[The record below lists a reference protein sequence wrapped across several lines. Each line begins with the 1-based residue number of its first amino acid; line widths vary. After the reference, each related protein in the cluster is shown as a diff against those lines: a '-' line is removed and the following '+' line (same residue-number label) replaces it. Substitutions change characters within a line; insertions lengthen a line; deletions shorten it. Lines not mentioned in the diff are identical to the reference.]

1 MSMLQTIVQ
10 RREPVLLLGD
20 SGTRKT
26 SMVELIIRDL
36 EGQAFLIHAEK
47 HRYRKHKLNWNLDE
61 DLPVSPVRCVGF
73 NRRDIESY
81 ADNFLIPRLEDNI
94 LVIED
99 IKELYSRGESRRKKL
114 IIDAMLSKVR
124 YLVLATTQDISDDTT
139 YETIRH
145 FPNVIMFSLR
155 VLDNLAKL
163 TSSRAFYKEIDRRR
177 TILEDGYCI
186 FVRPTQAL
194 ISEKSYHWDD
204 IDSVKK
210 FLSEGIHSIG
220 CYSPRD
226 RTDIKKKDPHRESRY
241 VEISKKF
248 LQDPSLTYQNIAD
261 DIGIDSGTVGALI
274 VRCRNKEYLPRE
286 PKENWTVESIR
297 KCLILKGVEV

>member
-26 SMVELIIRDL
+26 SMVELIIKDL
-36 EGQAFLIHAEK
+36 EAQAYLIHAEK
-47 HRYRKHKLNWNLDE
+47 FRYRKHKLNWNLDE

-81 ADNFLIPRLEDNI
+81 ADSFLIPRLENNI

-99 IKELYSRGESRRKKL
+99 LKELYSRGESRRKKL

-124 YLVLATTQDISDDTT
+124 YLVLATTQDISDNTT
-139 YETIRH
+139 YETVRY
-145 FPNVIMFSLR
+145 FPNIIMFSLR
-155 VLDNLAKL
+155 LLDNLAKL
-163 TSSRAFYKEIDRRR
+163 TSSRAFYKEVNRRR
-177 TILEDGYCI
+177 TVLEDGYCI

-194 ISEKSYHWDD
+194 ISEKSYCWND

-226 RTDIKKKDPHRESRY
+226 KIDIKKKDPHRETRY

-248 LQDPSLTYQNIAD
+248 LQNPNLTYENIAD
-261 DIGIDSGTVGALI
+261 DIGIGSGEIGSLI
-274 VRCRNKEYLPRE
+274 WRCRIKGLLPKE

-297 KCLILKGVEV
+297 KCLISKGVEV